1 MQADFNARFEAT
13 QKSRQSDVDRILDA
27 NNRIKEIW
35 DEQARQGAATGEGA
49 LFKAQ
54 GGLDDGENSVLSV
67 QVLILQLTH
76 RPKVWT
82 QSLEDEGHFDYCQQ
96 RVRYHH

>member
-13 QKSRQSDVDRILDA
+13 QKSRQADVDRILDA

-49 LFKAQ
+49 LFTPQ
-54 GGLDDGENSVLSV
+54 GGLDDVENSVLSV
-67 QVLILQLTH
+67 QVLIGL
-76 RPKVWT
+76 
-82 QSLEDEGHFDYCQQ
+82 GHTD
-96 RVRYHH
+96 